1 VDGTIGDDKMK
12 DNKMKDGKK
21 KKGMVVIIA
30 VGGKPP
36 KAPGKTADPDE
47 KKKMDDAWNH
57 LKQD

>member
-1 VDGTIGDDKMK
+1 
-12 DNKMKDGKK
+12 MKDGKK